1 MSLFRYTPL
10 FAGKSGKQIKK
21 HILNSVL
28 KMYHEYKEEN
38 AGAVNCNIFEYA
50 LGFESRLMI
59 ENHSSKN

>member
-1 MSLFRYTPL
+1 
-10 FAGKSGKQIKK
+10 
-21 HILNSVL
+21 
-28 KMYHEYKEEN
+28 MYHEYKEEN